1 MEENMCVSFA
11 IMPKKKTLTPL
22 YNYYCSLSALY
33 QRFQSEKV
41 NISSVVVKVS
51 EENGGGPFC

>member
-1 MEENMCVSFA
+1 MEENVCQLCNYA
-11 IMPKKKTLTPL
+11 KKKTLTPL